1 MPEARS
7 LPDAFAEVM
16 AAPAEAR
23 PDLARSIPLAQS
35 DQREQLVKMVEA
47 AAQQTASEDV
57 LSERAIEDRRRA
69 IDSIDPFSAR
79 GIEPG
84 AVIAGYTIESVLGQG
99 GMGAVYLAHQ
109 SKPSRRVALKLLR
122 NDLHSARVLRRF
134 ELESETLGRLR
145 HPGIAQVYEAG
156 LFEGRPYFAMEY
168 VEGLPLTDFARKHA
182 LGTREKL
189 RLIARIASAVQHA
202 HSQGVVHRD
211 LKPANILV
219 AEHATNRGEAQP
231 KILDF
236 GVAKVTDSDVQM
248 TTMQT
253 DVGQLIGTISYMS
266 PEQAGGDPAS
276 VDARSDVY
284 ALGVVAF
291 ELLTGKLPHDI
302 HGRMIHEAVR
312 IIRESDPSRLSSV
325 NRTLRGDI
333 ETIIGKSLEKDPA
346 RRYDSASA
354 FAADIERYL
363 ANQPIEARPASTW
376 YQVRKF
382 SRRNRAV
389 VAGVAASFV
398 ILLAGLVG
406 TSVFAVRAERARQL
420 EAQAQ
425 VEVTQALTAERER
438 AKELQEVVAFQEG
451 QLAEIDAMA
460 MGLSLREGLLTQMG
474 GAQGEEAAERSLNGI
489 DFTGLAMTM
498 LQSNFFEPSRRA
510 IDAQFADQPLV
521 RASLLQSLAQTIDRL
536 GLFEIACEVQDQ
548 SRAIMLEHL
557 GPDDQKTLNAANN
570 LGLLLM
576 HQGRYEEAEAILT
589 DTLAREE
596 TLFGKDHPETLATCD
611 NMGLLMQEYGRLDEA
626 EPYFRR
632 SLEGH
637 IKLFGEDNPKTLAA
651 LNNLGGLYESQAKS
665 EEAAVYFQRALEGSR
680 KRLGNDNERT
690 LSSINNVGVNLKLRG
705 KLDEALPYYLE
716 ALEGRRRVFG
726 EGHPKTIRSLN
737 NLGGLYRAMS
747 KLDDAER
754 VYRESLGQYRRTIG
768 SEHPDTIIGMNNLGV
783 VLRDLGRLEES
794 EALGAEA
801 VKASRTTF
809 PPGHWILA
817 AFLSQHAS
825 TLVELG
831 RFEQAETEAIEA
843 NAIMLGAFGPD
854 HPRTQGTMGLVENL
868 YTKWAETE
876 PSIVPDERIAKW
888 RETLQTGG

>member
-1 MPEARS
+1 MPDARS

-16 AAPAEAR
+16 AAPADERDA
-23 PDLARSIPLAQS
+23 LARSIPLAQ
-35 DQREQLVKMVEA
+35 DVQREQLVKMVEA
-47 AAQQTASEDV
+47 AAQQTALDDA
-57 LSERAIEDRRRA
+57 LSDRAIEERRRA
-69 IDSIDPFSAR
+69 IDSIPPFSAR

-122 NDLHSARVLRRF
+122 NDVQSARVLRRF

-168 VEGLPLTDFARKHA
+168 VEGLPLTEYAKKHA

-189 RLIARIASAVQHA
+189 KLIARIASAVQHA

-219 AEHATNRGEAQP
+219 TEPAHARGEAQP

-236 GVAKVTDSDVQM
+236 GVAKVTDSDVRL

-266 PEQAGGDPAS
+266 PEQAGGDPS
-276 VDARSDVY
+276 GVDARSDVY

-291 ELLTGKLPHDI
+291 ELLTGRLPHDI

-312 IIRESDPSRLSSV
+312 IIQESEPSRLSSV
-325 NRTLRGDI
+325 DRTLRGDI
-333 ETIIGKSLEKDPA
+333 ETIVGKALEKDPA

-425 VEVTQALTAERER
+425 VEVTEALTAERER
-438 AKELQEVVAFQEG
+438 AKELQEVVTFQEG

-474 GAQGEEAAERSLNGI
+474 GALGPEAAEESLAGI

-498 LQSNFFEPSRRA
+498 LRANFFEPSRRA
-510 IDAQFADQPLV
+510 IESRFADQPLV

-536 GLFEIACEVQDQ
+536 GLFEIACEVQEQ
-548 SRAIMLEHL
+548 SRAIMVEQL
-557 GPDDQKTLNAANN
+557 GPDHQKSLNAANN

-589 DTLAREE
+589 DTLTREE
-596 TLFGKDHPETLATCD
+596 ALFGAEHPETLATYD

-626 EPYFRR
+626 EPYFRK
-632 SLEGH
+632 SLDGH
-637 IKLFGEDNPKTLAA
+637 TRLFGEDDPKTLAA

-665 EEAAVYFQRALEGSR
+665 EEAGVYFQRALEGSR
-680 KRLGNDNERT
+680 KSLGNDNERT

-716 ALEGRRRVFG
+716 ALDGRRRVFG

-737 NLGGLYRAMS
+737 NLGGLYRAMG
-747 KLDDAER
+747 KLEEAEG
-754 VYRESLGQYRRTIG
+754 VYRDSLAQYRRTIG
-768 SEHPDTIIGMNNLGV
+768 SEHPDAIIGMNNLGA
-783 VLRDLGRLEES
+783 VLRDRGKLEES

-801 VKASRTTF
+801 IKASRKTF

-825 TLVELG
+825 TLIELG
-831 RFEQAETEAIEA
+831 RFEEAEPEAIEA
-843 NAIMLGAFGPD
+843 NAIMLAAFGPD
-854 HPRTQGTMGLVENL
+854 HPRTQGTSGLVESL
-868 YTKWAETE
+868 YTRWAEAD
-876 PSIVPDERIAKW
+876 PAIAADERIAAW